1 MNKLPN
7 ELLYNVIKIWACIKI
22 QKIYRGYRIRK
33 ILDKISPEYTKNFYK
48 YYGNHCRATKRL
60 IQLRLKLIEI
70 GYKIVK

>member
-1 MNKLPN
+1 MKKFPN
-7 ELLYNVIKIWACIKI
+7 EIFNKIIEIYASIKI

-48 YYGNHCRATKRL
+48 YYGNHCNATKRL
-60 IQLRLKLIEI
+60 NQLRLKLIEI